1 MGASPTS
8 ASRAQHA
15 RILVVE
21 DDGPLR
27 AALVFDL
34 EAEGYAVSAFAAAEQ
49 VLKGTVE
56 AECLVVDRTLPG
68 QDGLALIA
76 QLRERGI
83 DAPAILITTDPD
95 DRSRAQAAAIQVEI
109 VEKPLIG
116 RRLQNRIAALVSR

>member
-1 MGASPTS
+1 VGASPTS
-8 ASRAQHA
+8 VSRAEKA

-49 VLKGTVE
+49 VPKGTVE
-56 AECLVVDRTLPG
+56 AECLVVDHTLPG
-68 QDGLALIA
+68 QDGLSLIA
-76 QLRERGI
+76 QLREQGV
-83 DAPAILITTDPD
+83 DAPAILITTDPNE
-95 DRSRAQAAAIQVEI
+95 RSRAQAAAIQVEI

-116 RRLQNRIAALVSR
+116 RRLQNRIAALISR